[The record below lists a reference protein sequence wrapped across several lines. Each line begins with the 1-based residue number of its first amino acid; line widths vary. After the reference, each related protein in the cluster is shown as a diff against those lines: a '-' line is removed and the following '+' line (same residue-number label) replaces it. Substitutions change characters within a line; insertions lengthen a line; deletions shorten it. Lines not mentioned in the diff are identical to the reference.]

1 MKGEKGIIPA
11 RMAFN
16 PQTIGNHMRFRGKG
30 HGSGVQG
37 TNKAHCSWLIAQG
50 SPDTINSL
58 PRYDSSR
65 GGRLRSEFIFKPHSC
80 HGSGYH
86 ISCKYVENNIAFRH
100 ATPRPKQVRLH
111 RQTTSS
117 LFYQRPHLSITPPQ
131 VPQLSAA
138 SPAAS
143 SAGLPLIYIQKRL
156 WVFWYRAEHILQ

>member
-1 MKGEKGIIPA
+1 MS
-11 RMAFN
+11 
-16 PQTIGNHMRFRGKG
+16 KG
-30 HGSGVQG
+30 HGSGGQG

-100 ATPRPKQVRLH
+100 ATPTEAGSTASTNYFFTLLP
-111 RQTTSS
+111 TPSS
-117 LFYQRPHLSITPPQ
+117 FDNS
-131 VPQLSAA
+131 
-138 SPAAS
+138 AS
-143 SAGLPLIYIQKRL
+143 SASIVGSFPCS
-156 WVFWYRAEHILQ
+156 FFGRASVNLYPETPMGFLVSRRAYSAMSLFFVLQRMIPMLG